1 LIGDP
6 TRLRQIIINLIV
18 NAIKFTERGEVFLR
32 CEIGSRQG
40 DEVCLHFSVRDTG
53 IGIAKERQEEI
64 FAAFHQADN
73 SMTRRY
79 GGTGLGRSISSR
91 LVAMLKGRIWV
102 DSEPGQG
109 STFHFTANLRVNSA
123 PVAVQTVRKAVSLLD
138 VPVLVVDDNAT
149 NRRIL
154 HQVLSQWHMR
164 PTTLE
169 SGMAALATMAHAHH
183 IGNPFPLILV
193 DAQMPEMDGFELI
206 QRIKATPDFSSS
218 TIMMLSSAGQRGDA
232 QRCRELGVAS
242 YLTKP
247 VRQRELLEAMLIAM
261 GSAQEAKTPAFT
273 TRHSLRERRQKLSIL
288 VAEDNPVNQRV
299 ALRLLER
306 HGQAVVVAN
315 HGLEALQKLEEQ
327 EFDVVL
333 MDVQMPVMDGSE
345 ATAAIRRKDRVTGR
359 HVPIIALTAHAMK
372 GDRERCLAAGM
383 DSYVSK
389 PVQAKELFAVI
400 EDVVPGFN
408 SSKKTEVEQQEM
420 VQPEKPAE
428 PVLDESALEV
438 LINGDQE
445 FLAELVTIFLADYP
459 GLLASVRE
467 AIAAGDA
474 QGLCKSAH
482 ALKGSVA
489 NFSAKGAMHAALR
502 LEVMGRNN
510 ELKDAAEACATL
522 DAELKR
528 LQKTLETM
536 VEKSKA

>member
-1 LIGDP
+1 M
-6 TRLRQIIINLIV
+6 
-18 NAIKFTERGEVFLR
+18 FLR
-32 CEIGSRQG
+32 CEVESRQEERLG
-40 DEVCLHFSVRDTG
+40 LHFSVRDTG
-53 IGIAKERQEEI
+53 IGIPKERQEEI

-79 GGTGLGRSISSR
+79 GGTGLGLTISSR
-91 LVAMLKGRIWV
+91 LVRLLGGRIWV

-109 STFHFTANLRVNSA
+109 STFHFTADLRVNPA
-123 PVAVQTVRKAVSLLD
+123 PTNMHTVRKAVSLLD

-169 SGMAALATMAHAHH
+169 SGMAALATMAHAYH

-206 QRIKATPDFSSS
+206 QRIKASPDFSSS

-232 QRCRELGVAS
+232 QRCREMGVAS

-261 GSAQEAKTPAFT
+261 GSAEEARAPALT
-273 TRHSLRERRQKLSIL
+273 TRHSLRERRQKLCIL

-299 ALRLLER
+299 AVRVLER
-306 HGQAVVVAN
+306 HGQTVVVAN

-333 MDVQMPVMDGSE
+333 MDVQMPTMDGIE
-345 ATAAIRRKDRVTGR
+345 ATAAIRRKERVTGR
-359 HVPIIALTAHAMK
+359 HIPIVALTAHAMK

-400 EDVVPGFN
+400 EEVVPGFN
-408 SSKKTEVEQQEM
+408 SSKKQEAEA
-420 VQPEKPAE
+420 QKPIQAEEPVE
-428 PVLDESALEV
+428 PVLDESALEI

-445 FLAELVTIFLADYP
+445 FLAELVTIFFSDYP
-459 GLLASVRE
+459 GLLASVRQ
-467 AIAAGDA
+467 AILDQDA
-474 QGLCKSAH
+474 PALSRAAH

-489 NFSAKGAMHAALR
+489 NFSARGAMHAALR
-502 LEVMGRNN
+502 LEVMGQNN
-510 ELKDAAEACATL
+510 DIKDAGAACDAL
-522 DAELKR
+522 EAELKR
-528 LQKTLETM
+528 LQKTLEGM
-536 VEKSKA
+536 IEKSKA